1 MVTALDTHYARALAD
16 AVMAPGSGLSPQ
28 QASLELR
35 IATDLVHNSPDLQR
49 CLLSPSVPRAK
60 KETVVAHLATEL
72 KVHRLMSNFLR
83 VIVHHRRVA
92 HMHSVR
98 LEFERIIDERTGFQR
113 AEIASATT
121 LTEAQQS
128 EIVAAL
134 EQTSGNKIR
143 PHFKTDPSLLGGV
156 VARLASREFDGS
168 LKGRL
173 EALRSRL
180 RTA

>member
-16 AVMAPGSGLSPQ
+16 AVMGPNSGLSPA

-35 IATDLVHNSPDLQR
+35 AATDLFQLSPDLQK
-49 CLLSPSVPRAK
+49 CLLSPAVPRAQ
-60 KETVVAHLATEL
+60 KEALVAKLAAEM

-83 VIVHHRRVA
+83 LLVHHRRVGQV
-92 HMHSVR
+92 HNVR
-98 LEFERIIDERTGFQR
+98 LEFERIIDERTGYQR
-113 AEIASATT
+113 AEIASATA
-121 LTEAQQS
+121 LS
-128 EIVAAL
+128 EDQKKEVVSAL
-134 EQTSGNKIR
+134 EQTSGHKLR

-156 VARLASREFDGS
+156 VARLASKEYDGS

-173 EALRSRL
+173 ETLRRKL

>member
-16 AVMAPGSGLSPQ
+16 AVMAPHSGLAPE

-35 IATDLVHNSPDLQR
+35 LAADLLHSSHDLER
-49 CLLSPSVPRAK
+49 CLLSPAVPRAK
-60 KETVVAHLATEL
+60 KQEIVQKLSAEMG
-72 KVHRLMSNFLR
+72 VHRLMVNFLR
-83 VIVHHRRVA
+83 MLVHHRRVA
-92 HMHSVR
+92 QLHGIR
-98 LEFERIIDERTGFQR
+98 IEFERIIDERTGFQR
-113 AEIASATT
+113 AEIVSATA
-121 LTEAQQS
+121 LNDGQKK
-128 EIVAAL
+128 EIVGAL

-156 VARLASREFDGS
+156 VARLASKEYDGS

-173 EALRSRL
+173 ETLRRRL